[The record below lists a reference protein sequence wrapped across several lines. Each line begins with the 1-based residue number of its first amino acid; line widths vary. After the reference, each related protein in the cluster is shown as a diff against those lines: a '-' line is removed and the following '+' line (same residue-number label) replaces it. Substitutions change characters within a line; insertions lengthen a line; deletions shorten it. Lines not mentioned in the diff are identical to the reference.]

1 MERTK
6 VIAIVG
12 ATASGKTALGVELA
26 KRLDGEVI
34 SADSMQIYEGL
45 DIATAKPTQEEM
57 QGIPHHFISII
68 PRSERFSVADYVQL
82 ANAKIQEVH
91 ARGKMPIMVGGTGL
105 YIDSVLSG
113 MEFQPETD
121 STVRKE
127 LENRLAIE
135 GKEKLYAELQTLDP
149 LACEKIHPNNSVR
162 LIRALEVCLTSGM
175 TFTEYK
181 RQNIAHPSPYDS
193 IIIGLEWDRE
203 VLYSRINQRV
213 DMMVEMGLIE
223 EVRQARGQEMQTA
236 AAAIGYKELLP
247 YLDGTATLEECLDIL
262 RQETRRYAK
271 RQLTWFRRN
280 AQIRWLKVYEYDK
293 VLKLSEKAEKI
304 IAKIEKM

>member
-1 MERTK
+1 
-6 VIAIVG
+6 
-12 ATASGKTALGVELA
+12 
-26 KRLDGEVI
+26 
-34 SADSMQIYEGL
+34 MQIYEGL

-57 QGIPHHFISII
+57 QGIPHHLISII
-68 PRSERFSVADYVQL
+68 PRSERFSVADYLEL
-82 ANAKIQEVH
+82 ANAKIEEVH

-121 STVRKE
+121 NSIRQE
-127 LENRLAIE
+127 LEQRLATE
-135 GKEKLYAELQTLDP
+135 GKEKLYAELQALDP
-149 LACEKIHPNNSVR
+149 EACEKIHPNNSVR

-181 RQNIAHPSPYDS
+181 KQNISRPSPYDS
-193 IIIGLEWDRE
+193 IIIGLDWDRDA
-203 VLYSRINQRV
+203 LYSRINKRV

-236 AAAIGYKELLP
+236 SSAIGYKELLP
-247 YLDGTATLEECLDIL
+247 YLDGTATLESCLDIL